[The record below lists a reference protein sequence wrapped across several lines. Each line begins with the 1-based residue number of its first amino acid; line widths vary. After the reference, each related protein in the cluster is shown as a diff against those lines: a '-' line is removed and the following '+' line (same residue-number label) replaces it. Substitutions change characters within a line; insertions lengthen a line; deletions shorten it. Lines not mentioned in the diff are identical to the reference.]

1 MVMMMVV
8 VAGSGGG
15 SGGGQDV
22 RGGLLLREEVGVHR
36 RLVQGEGLD
45 VCNGQEYTLIK
56 FTVSMGAGLSCM
68 KHRAA
73 VA

>member
-8 VAGSGGG
+8 VAGAGGG
-15 SGGGQDV
+15 SGRGGQDV

-45 VCNGQEYTLIK
+45 VCKDRVPNTLRVCYHQSNG
-56 FTVSMGAGLSCM
+56 A
-68 KHRAA
+68 
-73 VA
+73 

>member
-22 RGGLLLREEVGVHR
+22 RGGLLLGEEVGVHR

-45 VCNGQEYTLIK
+45 VCNGQEYTLILL
-56 FTVSMGAGLSCM
+56 TVLKA
-68 KHRAA
+68 RARGYLA
-73 VA
+73 